1 MGRRSVELMKLS
13 FKSVRASRAAGFQ
26 GLYGGSQLVLTLYRM
41 YIFCF
46 QMCNRLAEMMENGD
60 AGIFPVYYSLKNRSD
75 LYPVPFSFLLFK
87 AKKRI
92 SVVTS

>member
-1 MGRRSVELMKLS
+1 MSKRL
-13 FKSVRASRAAGFQ
+13 
-26 GLYGGSQLVLTLYRM
+26 GGIKRLQIQMLLFTNVVVVFTL
-41 YIFCF
+41 I
-46 QMCNRLAEMMENGD
+46 
-60 AGIFPVYYSLKNRSD
+60 KNRSD